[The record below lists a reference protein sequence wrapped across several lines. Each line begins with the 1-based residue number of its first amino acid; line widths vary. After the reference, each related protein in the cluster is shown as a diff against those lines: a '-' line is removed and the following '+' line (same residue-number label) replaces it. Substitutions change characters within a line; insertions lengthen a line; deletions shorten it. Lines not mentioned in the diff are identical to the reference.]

1 MARPTAV
8 IVGLLVALAGGASY
22 LAWNEHLEL
31 EAQGTVVRKA
41 ALLGSENEGLRE
53 ALAGEERKAADLQN
67 VARRGEIERDVAE
80 IRELPFKKPVVYE
93 SLDRAGI
100 RQVVAG
106 KLSEQYTDEEIQ
118 NMATGYSA
126 FGLLPPNFPL
136 KQTYI
141 NLLGEQIAAF
151 YDQHQHKLF
160 MFQDA
165 SLENAQNRVI
175 LAHELTHALQDQNFG
190 LLGLALEIK
199 DNDDRAEAASA
210 LIEGDAT
217 LVMSQ
222 YMVKDLTWR
231 TLTDTVTFSAT
242 QSMEQ
247 IRKAPHYLR
256 EMLVFPYIK
265 GQQFCAAA
273 FERGGFAG
281 LSAVYA
287 NPPVSTAQILHP
299 EKYFAEGREE
309 PIAVSFPDTTYEGKK
324 AVADNVLGEM
334 GARLMFAEG
343 MDEDAAEK
351 AAAGW
356 RGDRYLVFDG
366 GKELVWKTI
375 WRTPE
380 AANAAIDAL
389 RAVCEKH
396 FKITQGAWD
405 HPPKYDETLVKRD
418 RDVWLPSEKGEG
430 RYLIIVQGNPNEV
443 VFILAPEEK
452 TGELQK
458 RFAGD

>member
-1 MARPTAV
+1 
-8 IVGLLVALAGGASY
+8 
-22 LAWNEHLEL
+22 
-31 EAQGTVVRKA
+31 
-41 ALLGSENEGLRE
+41 
-53 ALAGEERKAADLQN
+53 
-67 VARRGEIERDVAE
+67 
-80 IRELPFKKPVVYE
+80 
-93 SLDRAGI
+93 
-100 RQVVAG
+100 
-106 KLSEQYTDEEIQ
+106 
-118 NMATGYSA
+118 
-126 FGLLPPNFPL
+126 
-136 KQTYI
+136 
-141 NLLGEQIAAF
+141 
-151 YDQHQHKLF
+151 
-160 MFQDA
+160 
-165 SLENAQNRVI
+165 
-175 LAHELTHALQDQNFG
+175 
-190 LLGLALEIK
+190 
-199 DNDDRAEAASA
+199 
-210 LIEGDAT
+210 
-217 LVMSQ
+217 
-222 YMVKDLTWR
+222 
-231 TLTDTVTFSAT
+231 
-242 QSMEQ
+242 
-247 IRKAPHYLR
+247 
-256 EMLVFPYIK
+256 MLVFPYIK